1 MWECEIDT
9 LRAAVETA
17 GRRVRQLAA
26 DGFDTFVKQDRSPVT
41 TADLE
46 VNGLL
51 HEMLMESFPSD
62 GWLSEETPDDLTRL
76 QKKRVWIVDPIDG
89 TKYFMKGVP
98 QYTISA
104 ALLEDG
110 LPAVAVV
117 YNPATRELFS
127 AVRGKGASLNGA
139 SIVVTRKMGA
149 RPVVLV
155 NPSAFARAKFAS
167 LEAMADCRPMG
178 SIAYTLALVAAG
190 RADATF
196 NSDRLNEWDI
206 AAGVLLIQ
214 EAGGT
219 VVDRHDRSLTFN
231 RPVTSVHGVIGSAS
245 VAREQMR
252 NFVEAFHRA

>member
-46 VNGLL
+46 VNRLL

-98 QYTISA
+98 Q
-104 ALLEDG
+104 
-110 LPAVAVV
+110 
-117 YNPATRELFS
+117 
-127 AVRGKGASLNGA
+127 
-139 SIVVTRKMGA
+139 
-149 RPVVLV
+149 
-155 NPSAFARAKFAS
+155 
-167 LEAMADCRPMG
+167 
-178 SIAYTLALVAAG
+178 
-190 RADATF
+190 
-196 NSDRLNEWDI
+196 
-206 AAGVLLIQ
+206 
-214 EAGGT
+214 
-219 VVDRHDRSLTFN
+219 
-231 RPVTSVHGVIGSAS
+231 
-245 VAREQMR
+245 
-252 NFVEAFHRA
+252 